1 MMKLED
7 YLQAHIMILS
17 KEIGERNYIFYDA
30 LNRAADYIVSEF
42 EGYGYTPQVQ
52 SYFIGERVYKNIVA
66 AKIGDS
72 LARETVII
80 GAHYDSVTGSPGAND
95 NGSGVAALLELARRC
110 STADTGRT
118 IKFIGFVNEE
128 PPFYLSG
135 DMGSRV
141 YAREARKRKE
151 EIRAMISLETV
162 GYYSEDKNS
171 QSYPFIFYHFFY
183 PARANFIAV
192 VGNFK
197 SRRLVK
203 RIKDAFRQNSAFGIE
218 SAVAPEFVP
227 GVNFSDHD
235 SFWKY
240 GYQACMIT
248 DTAFYRYPYY
258 HTAEDTYEKIN
269 YTKLA
274 EVVKGLYHVLLDLG
288 DGSQRDRSH
297 LENCQNF
304 KVKP

>member
-1 MMKLED
+1 MENIERNLKAQLIE
-7 YLQAHIMILS
+7 LS
-17 KEIGERNYIFYDA
+17 KEIGERNYIFYDS
-30 LNRAADYIVSEF
+30 LNRAADYIISEF
-42 EGYGYTPQVQ
+42 KRYGYAPQMQ
-52 SYFIGERVYKNIVA
+52 SYFIGERVYKNIIA
-66 AKIGDS
+66 TKIGDRI
-72 LARETVII
+72 AQETVII

-95 NGSGVAALLELARRC
+95 NGSGVATLLELARM
-110 STADTGRT
+110 SSKTDTART

-141 YAREARKRKE
+141 YAKEARKRKE
-151 EIRAMISLETV
+151 DIKAMISLETI

-183 PARANFIAV
+183 PNQANFIAV
-192 VGNFK
+192 VGNLR
-197 SRRLVK
+197 SRQLVK
-203 RIKDAFRQNSAFGIE
+203 RIKDTFKQNSTLNIE
-218 SAVAPEFVP
+218 SAVAPELVP

-258 HTAEDTYEKIN
+258 HTQEDTYEKID
-269 YTKLA
+269 YTKLT
-274 EVVKGLYHVLLDLG
+274 EVVKGLHHVLLDLG
-288 DGSQRDRSH
+288 DGSQGDRSH